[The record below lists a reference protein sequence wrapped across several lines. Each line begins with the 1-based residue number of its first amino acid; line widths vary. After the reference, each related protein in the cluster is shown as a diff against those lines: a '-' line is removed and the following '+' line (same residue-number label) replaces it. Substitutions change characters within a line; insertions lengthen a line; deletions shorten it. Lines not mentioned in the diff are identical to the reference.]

1 MRRVFLWPEIII
13 TMVSSLDLEVKIGAV
28 VEAGFHIEVMATQ
41 ILVIP
46 SKDIAEA
53 AGIDIILMLDQI
65 SSDSLKCWR
74 QKRDQG
80 LRLWLIPAI
89 D

>member
-1 MRRVFLWPEIII
+1 
-13 TMVSSLDLEVKIGAV
+13 MVNSLDLEVKIGAV

-46 SKDIAEA
+46 SKDMAEA

>member
-1 MRRVFLWPEIII
+1 MRPVFLWPEIII
-13 TMVSSLDLEVKIGAV
+13 TMVSSLDIKVKIGAV
-28 VEAGFHIEVMATQ
+28 VEADFRKEAMVTR

-46 SKDIAEA
+46 SKAMAEA
-53 AGIDIILMLDQI
+53 GGTDIIYMLDQI

-89 D
+89 N